1 MPRNYGSN
9 NKTGRALLALMPYVL
24 FCINL
29 CKIFIQ
35 YPCLSNIILVRYN
48 IIIMWIL
55 GLGSGLGGVTVSL
68 ECSG

>member
-1 MPRNYGSN
+1 MPRNYGNN

-35 YPCLSNIILVRYN
+35 YPCLSNIILVRYS
-48 IIIMWIL
+48 IMWIL

>member
-9 NKTGRALLALMPYVL
+9 NKTGRALFALMPYVL

-35 YPCLSNIILVRYN
+35 YPCLSNIILVRYS
-48 IIIMWIL
+48 IMWIL